1 MDKKAQIEV
10 MGLMVIVLILV
21 FVILIALKFF
31 LVPKTNTEEIQRQS
45 IQASNMLNAIIRSN
59 TEDSSTV
66 TKKIVECYN
75 SADIES
81 EQCKF
86 MKNCCQNSNT
96 RPFICQQITTPD
108 QSLCPDDKSSFVRD
122 ILRRTFPT
130 KKYKLEFTKTQ
141 GTNIL
146 PIYQTIDASSPT
158 KTCEDLN
165 PKQASIVGSATV
177 SVSPQITAKITLCV
191 LPQQSI

>member
-1 MDKKAQIEV
+1 MNKKAQIEV

-59 TEDSSTV
+59 TDDGSKV
-66 TKKIVECYN
+66 TNKIVECHN
-75 SADIES
+75 SADKES
-81 EQCKF
+81 ERCNF
-86 MKNCCQNSNT
+86 MD
-96 RPFICQQITTPD
+96 ICPST
-108 QSLCPDDKSSFVRD
+108 SSSCPSPNLEKD
-122 ILRRTFPT
+122 ILRKAFLK
-130 KKYKLEFTKTQ
+130 KKYKLEFKVTGSTGLKTFY
-141 GTNIL
+141 GVDCL
-146 PIYQTIDASSPT
+146 P
-158 KTCEDLN
+158 EE
-165 PKQASIVGSATV
+165 ASITGSATV